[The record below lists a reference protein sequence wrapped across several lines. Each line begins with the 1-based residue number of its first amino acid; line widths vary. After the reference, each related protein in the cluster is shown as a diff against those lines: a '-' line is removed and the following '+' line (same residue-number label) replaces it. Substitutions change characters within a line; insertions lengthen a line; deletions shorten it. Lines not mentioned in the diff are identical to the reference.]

1 MDWLAAIKQRLMP
14 VGIPLAWLQLAGEKA
29 RLVAAV
35 AGIAFAS
42 MMMVMQLGF
51 HDALFDSACRLHYNL
66 HGELVMISSQY
77 ESTVFT
83 KNFTRRRLYQVLGH
97 EAVESVAPIYLG
109 TANWRNPDTMRDRS
123 IFVIGFNPETETL
136 ILPGLRTNISLT
148 KLPDVVLFDSGSR
161 REFGPIEENVLQ
173 SKTVVTEMSGRK
185 VSILGLFEMGTSFA
199 ADGNAITSD
208 LNFLRIFKGR
218 SPGVID
224 IGLIKLKAGADVE
237 KTRAAIT
244 ASIPPDVQVLT
255 RDSFVRLEKDFW
267 GNRTPIGFVIF
278 AGLAVG
284 FVVGCVI
291 VYQIL
296 YTDVVDHMK
305 EYATLKAMGYTDRF
319 LFSVVLQEAAL
330 LSVFGFIPGCI
341 VAAGILYLTRVVT
354 LLPAYTTPGRALLVF
369 TLTFLMCTVS
379 GALAM
384 RKLKQA
390 DPAEIF

>member
-1 MDWLAAIKQRLMP
+1 MRDLLAAIKRRLMP

-42 MMMVMQLGF
+42 MMMIMQLGF

-66 HGELVMISSQY
+66 RADLIMISSQY

-83 KNFTRRRLYQVLGH
+83 KNFTQRRLYQVLGH
-97 EAVESVAPIYLG
+97 EAVDSVAPIYLG
-109 TANWRNPDTMRDRS
+109 TANWRNPVTMRDRS
-123 IFVIGFNPETETL
+123 IFVIGFNPE
-136 ILPGLRTNISLT
+136 
-148 KLPDVVLFDSGSR
+148 
-161 REFGPIEENVLQ
+161 FGPIAEEINQ
-173 SKTVVTEMSGRK
+173 NKTVVTEMSGRK

-199 ADGNAITSD
+199 ADGNVITSD
-208 LNFLRIFKGR
+208 MNFLRIFKGR

-224 IGLIKLKAGADVE
+224 MGLIKLKPGADVE
-237 KTRAAIT
+237 KTRADII
-244 ASIPPDVQVLT
+244 ASIPADVQVLT
-255 RDSFVRLEKDFW
+255 RDGFVRLEKDFW

-305 EYATLKAMGYTDRF
+305 EYATLKAVGYTDRF

-330 LSVFGFIPGCI
+330 LSVFGFVPGCI

-354 LLPAYTTPGRALLVF
+354 LLPAFTTPGRALTVF